1 MQHGDAAIELGLHFG
16 IAGGREDHFAELLVL
31 LAGCAACERRGDQ
44 ASGKQNSP
52 RLRLHHMSPLW
63 LASDGPSA
71 CSIDR
76 VRLRVKSTRRTAKQT
91 RHTLEVTA
99 HRRRRPPAPLGACD
113 LNSRRYDRDQRC
125 TTRSP
130 IVREK
135 SL

>member
-1 MQHGDAAIELGLHFG
+1 MQHGDAAVELGLHIG

-52 RLRLHHMSPLW
+52 RLRLHRKSPLW

-76 VRLRVKSTRRTAKQT
+76 VRLRVKSTLMTAKQT
-91 RHTLEVTA
+91 GHSLEVTV
-99 HRRRRPPAPLGACD
+99 HRRRRPHAPLGACD
-113 LNSRRYDRDQRC
+113 LNSRRYDRSERC
-125 TTRSP
+125 IKRPP